1 MQISGSPEHN
11 LGLVRDKGL
20 RGYPEIRDRGLTC
33 LQESSTQICA
43 ISSLGLTPH
52 YARDGRVCTPGGC
65 AISIFLGGGPSLG
78 LSGGTPAMIWHALRT
93 LANAEAAST
102 DVKVRLYKVT
112 GPAVLEFYGS
122 GQLGGVKGET

>member
-1 MQISGSPEHN
+1 
-11 LGLVRDKGL
+11 
-20 RGYPEIRDRGLTC
+20 
-33 LQESSTQICA
+33 
-43 ISSLGLTPH
+43 
-52 YARDGRVCTPGGC
+52 
-65 AISIFLGGGPSLG
+65 
-78 LSGGTPAMIWHALRT
+78 MIWHALRT